1 MTCPGSPALR
11 EEASRDRP
19 WRLGWDGHW
28 TAATA
33 GPISAGRL
41 PHAMH
46 RFQRAC
52 LIWICAGN
60 PRVGHGLGLRHAAVA
75 PTLGPR
81 DTYRQHRRAAV
92 PDGVQ
97 ARGWLRNRAHNRGAV
112 IANSNLHRRHLK
124 SASGVA
130 MGRSLFVKSILDLGC
145 PGCCRGGW
153 SKKSQA
159 RAFARRAAH

>member
-1 MTCPGSPALR
+1 MAV
-11 EEASRDRP
+11 
-19 WRLGWDGHW
+19 RLGRALDGYCRTHLGRQ
-28 TAATA
+28 TAARYA
-33 GPISAGRL
+33 SL
-41 PHAMH
+41 PE
-46 RFQRAC
+46 AC

-60 PRVGHGLGLRHAAVA
+60 SRVGHGLGLRYAAVA

-81 DTYRQHRRAAV
+81 DTDRQHRRAAV

-97 ARGWLRNRAHNRGAV
+97 ARGWLRERAHNRGAG

-124 SASGVA
+124 SAARIA
-130 MGRSLFVKSILDLGC
+130 MGRSLFVKSILDVAF
-145 PGCCRGGW
+145 PGCCRGGC